1 MGDDRNAGDDSTRLS
16 GVDNTDET
24 RFTGVGA
31 ARPPAAAASPDG
43 SIPPGSLLGHT
54 YRIDAILARGGMGEV
69 YRARHAELETE
80 HAIKIILPELA
91 NNQRIVDLFRR
102 EASVLR
108 TIRHDAVVSYDGV
121 FRDENGRLYLVMEFA
136 DGPSLSKLMRERTF
150 TADEIRQLR
159 DRLAD
164 GLAVAHEK
172 GVIHRDISP
181 DNVIL
186 PGGEVTQAK
195 IIDFGISKLADPE
208 TKTIIGTDFAGKY
221 SYVSPE
227 QLGMFGGQI
236 DARSDIYSL
245 GLVLAAAAQG
255 EPLDMGQSPIS
266 VIEARRSVP
275 DLSRVPE
282 GVRADL
288 AAMLQPDPAAR
299 PQSMRA
305 LTGASGRQEGR
316 QAADVERRSGL
327 KATGRRAGSA
337 GRVGAVPIAAALAV
351 VIVAGGVGYWYLTG
365 SGDANGEATET
376 AQSAGATAPDA
387 GSVPPGTS
395 DNASSAPD
403 QTPEVP
409 AGSQS
414 SDVAADI
421 PSQSGSS
428 TSAEDGAEAAASEA
442 ASSPDITGQSNG
454 APEPATDDAD
464 AGGQTDVAQPDTGQ
478 PEQPTDTQ
486 TAMVVPDIPRLREDA
501 ERLFR
506 NLPCA
511 DVRIDVS
518 GSGDITAAG
527 YVASEADRAAAAEQ
541 LSKLPDVGRV
551 ENAVAV
557 MKPPLCE
564 ALDLLRET
572 TAYGAPS
579 APRIDPGGVAGVYRE
594 GDNLKLTVTAMSDG
608 YLYVDYVD
616 AENEATY
623 VPAAGET
630 DRYVLHLLPNDRW
643 RSEERPVKAGE
654 EVVIGTLPDEVA
666 SYVIRP
672 PFGTYLI
679 SAIVSPER
687 LFERPRMIEEPAAA
701 YFSDLRER
709 LKSVAERVGREN
721 LPASSATIVFREK

>member
-1 MGDDRNAGDDSTRLS
+1 MGDDRDASDDSTRLS
-16 GVDNTDET
+16 GLDNADET
-24 RFTGVGA
+24 RFTGAGVVRQPGVA
-31 ARPPAAAASPDG
+31 AQPDG

-102 EASVLR
+102 EAAVLR
-108 TIRHDAVVSYDGV
+108 TIRHDAVVAYDGV

-136 DGPSLSKLMRERTF
+136 DGPSLSKLMHERTF
-150 TADEIRQLR
+150 TAAEIRLLR

-288 AAMLQPDPAAR
+288 AAMLQPDPADR

-305 LTGASGRQEGR
+305 LARAPGAQQQRQGTDA
-316 QAADVERRSGL
+316 QRRG
-327 KATGRRAGSA
+327 GRRAADRRPEGA
-337 GRVGAVPIAAALAV
+337 RRVGAAPIAAALAV
-351 VIVAGGVGYWYLTG
+351 VVLAGGVGYWYLIG
-365 SGDANGEATET
+365 SSDANGDAPQTTQSTDIDAPPNGSAATPF
-376 AQSAGATAPDA
+376 ASG
-387 GSVPPGTS
+387 G
-395 DNASSAPD
+395 ASSTPSQAP
-403 QTPEVP
+403 QVTV
-409 AGSQS
+409 
-414 SDVAADI
+414 
-421 PSQSGSS
+421 PSQSGDVAAAVPSQSESS
-428 TSAEDGAEAAASEA
+428 TSPEDGADAGNGE
-442 ASSPDITGQSNG
+442 SSPPAGAVGQSNG
-454 APEPATDDAD
+454 TAEPAVDNVDTDTSTPAS
-464 AGGQTDVAQPDTGQ
+464 GE
-478 PEQPTDTQ
+478 PEQPADTQ
-486 TAMVVPDIPRLREDA
+486 TAMVVPDIARLREDA

-518 GSGDITAAG
+518 DRGDITASG
-527 YVASEADRAAAAEQ
+527 YVASESDRAVAAEQ
-541 LSKLPDVGRV
+541 LNKLPDVGRV

-564 ALDLLRET
+564 ALDLLRAT
-572 TAYGAPS
+572 TAYGAPT
-579 APRIDPGGVAGVYRE
+579 APRIDPGGLAGVYRE

-616 AENEATY
+616 AENDATY
-623 VPAAGET
+623 VPTAAGET

-654 EVVIGTLPDEVA
+654 EVVIGTLPEEVA

-687 LFERPRMIEEPAAA
+687 LFERPRTIEEPAEA

-709 LKSVAERVGREN
+709 LTAVAERVGREN
-721 LPASSATIVFREK
+721 LPASSATIVFAE

>member
-1 MGDDRNAGDDSTRLS
+1 MSDDRDAGDDSTRLS
-16 GVDNTDET
+16 GLGNADET
-24 RFTGVGA
+24 RFTGAGV
-31 ARPPAAAASPDG
+31 ARPPAVAAQPDG

-102 EASVLR
+102 EAAVLR
-108 TIRHDAVVSYDGV
+108 TIRHDAVVAYDGV

-136 DGPSLSKLMRERTF
+136 DGPSLSKLMHERTF
-150 TADEIRQLR
+150 TADEIRLLR

-186 PGGEVTQAK
+186 PGGEVSQAK

-288 AAMLQPDPAAR
+288 AGMLQPDPAAR

-305 LTGASGRQEGR
+305 LARGPGAQQQRQGTDAQHR
-316 QAADVERRSGL
+316 G
-327 KATGRRAGSA
+327 GRRATDRRPEGA
-337 GRVGAVPIAAALAV
+337 RRVGAAPVAAALAV
-351 VIVAGGVGYWYLTG
+351 VVLAGGAGYWYLIGSRDTNG
-365 SGDANGEATET
+365 DATQTAQGTETAAPPNGDTVASSSSGDA
-376 AQSAGATAPDA
+376 
-387 GSVPPGTS
+387 
-395 DNASSAPD
+395 SSTPD
-403 QTPEVP
+403 QMPPVTGP
-409 AGSQS
+409 SQS
-414 SDVAADI
+414 SDIAANV
-421 PSQSGSS
+421 PSQSESS
-428 TSAEDGAEAAASEA
+428 ISPEDGADAGIGEA
-442 ASSPDITGQSNG
+442 SPPAGAVGQSDG
-454 APEPATDDAD
+454 TAEPAVDEVDAD
-464 AGGQTDVAQPDTGQ
+464 ASTPASGE
-478 PEQPTDTQ
+478 PEQPADTQ
-486 TAMVVPDIPRLREDA
+486 TAMVVPDIARLREDA

-518 GSGDITAAG
+518 DRGDIAASG
-527 YVASEADRAAAAEQ
+527 YVGSESDRAAAAEQ
-541 LSKLPDVGRV
+541 LNKLPDVGRV

-564 ALDLLRET
+564 ALDLLRAT
-572 TAYGAPS
+572 TAYGAPT
-579 APRIDPGGVAGVYRE
+579 APLIDPGGNAGMYRE

-616 AENEATY
+616 AENDATY
-623 VPAAGET
+623 VPTAAGET

-654 EVVIGTLPDEVA
+654 EVVIGTLPEEVA

-687 LFERPRMIEEPAAA
+687 LFERPRTIEEPAET

-709 LKSVAERVGREN
+709 LTAVAERVGREN
-721 LPASSATIVFREK
+721 LPASSATIVFAE

>member
-24 RFTGVGA
+24 RFTGVDA
-31 ARPPAAAASPDG
+31 ARPPTAAASPDG

-54 YRIDAILARGGMGEV
+54 YRIDSILARGGMGEV

-136 DGPSLSKLMRERTF
+136 DGPSLSTLMRERTF
-150 TADEIRQLR
+150 TADEIRRLR

-164 GLAVAHEK
+164 GLALAHEK

-236 DARSDIYSL
+236 DGRSDIYSL

-288 AAMLQPDPAAR
+288 AAMLQPDPAHR

-305 LTGASGRQEGR
+305 LTGASGRQ
-316 QAADVERRSGL
+316 AADVERRSGRQ
-327 KATGRRAGSA
+327 ATGRRAGSA
-337 GRVGAVPIAAALAV
+337 GRVGAAPIAAALAV
-351 VIVAGGVGYWYLTG
+351 VLVAGGVGYWYLTG
-365 SGDANGEATET
+365 SGNADGEATET
-376 AQSAGATAPDA
+376 AQNAGTTAPDV
-387 GSVPPGTS
+387 GSAPPGTS
-395 DNASSAPD
+395 EYGFSAPE

-414 SDVAADI
+414 SDVAIDI
-421 PSQSGSS
+421 PSQPDSS
-428 TSAEDGAEAAASEA
+428 SSPEQGAETAANETAPPDATGQPNGTSEPA
-442 ASSPDITGQSNG
+442 LDDPDASSQV
-454 APEPATDDAD
+454 
-464 AGGQTDVAQPDTGQ
+464 DVTQPVSGQ

-506 NLPCA
+506 NVPCA

-518 GSGDITAAG
+518 GSGDITASG

-572 TAYGAPS
+572 TAYGAPA

-616 AENEATY
+616 AENDATY
-623 VPAAGET
+623 VPTAAGET

-687 LFERPRMIEEPAAA
+687 LFERPRTIEEPAEA
-701 YFSDLRER
+701 YFPDLRER
-709 LKSVAERVGREN
+709 LTSVAERVGREN
-721 LPASSATIVFREK
+721 LPASSATIVFRE

>member
-1 MGDDRNAGDDSTRLS
+1 MGDERDTGDDSTRLA
-16 GVDNTDET
+16 GVSDSDET

-31 ARPPAAAASPDG
+31 DRPPAPAAARSDG

-54 YRIDAILARGGMGEV
+54 YRIDALLARGGMGEV

-102 EASVLR
+102 EAAVLR
-108 TIRHDAVVSYDGV
+108 TIRHDAVVAYDGV

-150 TADEIRQLR
+150 SAEEIRQLR

-186 PGGEVTQAK
+186 PGGQVTQAK

-227 QLGMFGGQI
+227 QLGMFGGEI

-245 GLVLAAAAQG
+245 GLVLVAAAQG

-266 VIEARRSVP
+266 VIEARRAVP
-275 DLSRVPE
+275 DLSRVPDD
-282 GVRADL
+282 VRADL
-288 AAMLQPDPAAR
+288 AAMLQPDPADR

-305 LTGASGRQEGR
+305 LVRAAERQ
-316 QAADVERRSGL
+316 
-327 KATGRRAGSA
+327 GRRAGDVDRRNERPATDRRAEGSGRTLRIA
-337 GRVGAVPIAAALAV
+337 GAALAV
-351 VIVAGGVGYWYLTG
+351 VIVAGGAGYWYLTG
-365 SGDANGEATET
+365 SDNAADGEAAET
-376 AQSAGATAPDA
+376 TQITDNTVPPNGAGAPSGSDGSQATQEQIPLQPDA
-387 GSVPPGTS
+387 GAEQTTQADAAGQ
-395 DNASSAPD
+395 PD
-403 QTPEVP
+403 
-409 AGSQS
+409 GS
-414 SDVAADI
+414 
-421 PSQSGSS
+421 
-428 TSAEDGAEAAASEA
+428 
-442 ASSPDITGQSNG
+442 
-454 APEPATDDAD
+454 PEPAVDTIAAGQAETPPPIAD
-464 AGGQTDVAQPDTGQ
+464 STEDPA
-478 PEQPTDTQ
+478 ETQ
-486 TAMVVPDIPRLREDA
+486 TGMAVPVPDIPRLREEA
-501 ERLFR
+501 QRLVGT
-506 NLPCA
+506 LPCA
-511 DVRIDVS
+511 GVQIDVS
-518 GSGDITAAG
+518 DRGDITASG
-527 YVASEADRAAAAEQ
+527 YVGSETDRVATTERLGALPDAGRIENAIVVMKHPLCDALDVLRDATAFGAAA
-541 LSKLPDVGRV
+541 
-551 ENAVAV
+551 
-557 MKPPLCE
+557 
-564 ALDLLRET
+564 
-572 TAYGAPS
+572 

-616 AENEATY
+616 AENEASY
-623 VPAAGET
+623 VPTEPGET

-643 RSEERPVKAGE
+643 RANERSVKAGE
-654 EVVIGTLPDEVA
+654 QVVIGTLPEELA

-679 SAIVSPER
+679 VAISSPER
-687 LFERPRMIEEPAAA
+687 LFERPRTIEEPADV
-701 YFSDLRER
+701 YLRDLRAR
-709 LKSVAERVGREN
+709 LASLAERVGREN
-721 LPASSATIVFREK
+721 LPASATTIVFQAR